1 MVKQTQK
8 KNATKA
14 TPKKKSPKKG
24 SVKVTTKTK
33 VPKKVT
39 TKATSK
45 TIKRAKRR
53 QKAKKNFW
61 MLFIPHE
68 INSFKPRAIGRYG
81 AMVIIALVIALQ
93 FGYNY
98 TKTGSV
104 LGRVS
109 NITPAALL
117 ASTNDERRSNNLE
130 PLILNDKLSNAATEK
145 ANDMLSKGYWS
156 HDSPDGTKPWA
167 WVEKNS
173 YSYQEAGENLAKNF
187 TTAGSTVSAWMNSP
201 SHRENVLN
209 PNYQEVGFATVDGE
223 MNGEP
228 TTITV
233 AFYGKPV
240 SLAALAGTTT
250 VTPQVHVAES
260 STPISLI
267 TRIGLGLQSLT
278 PAAVT
283 ALALLF
289 IAMTI
294 AIVSHFYR
302 SQLPKRQRESW
313 RRNHAMFK
321 SSGFFIIAA
330 FVVLLYGG
338 GTL

>member
-8 KNATKA
+8 KTKVTT
-14 TPKKKSPKKG
+14 TPKKPVKRRSST
-24 SVKVTTKTK
+24 SVKSSAKNK
-33 VPKKVT
+33 RGHKKIT
-39 TKATSK
+39 
-45 TIKRAKRR
+45 AKNERR
-53 QKAKKNFW
+53 LKAKKKFW
-61 MLFIPHE
+61 FWFIPHE

-130 PLILNDKLSNAATEK
+130 PLILNDRLNNAATEK

-187 TTAGSTVSAWMNSP
+187 TTAGSTISAWMNSP
-201 SHRENVLN
+201 THRENVLN

-233 AFYGKPV
+233 AFYGKPAN
-240 SLAALAGTTT
+240 LAVLAGTTAI
-250 VTPQVHVAES
+250 TPQVHAANAS
-260 STPISLI
+260 APISFI

-302 SQLPKRQRESW
+302 SQLPKRQRDSW

-338 GTL
+338 GSL